1 MYIFS
6 GLEIFVDLVKIIN
19 NKMVPWQVL
28 ADGNG
33 NSNKGFKGE
42 WMTVK
47 GQGSFFNFPV
57 LSKNL
62 AQIKDP
68 MIDQKLYVGG
78 IGMEYVLPNGAIASE
93 GGKFVKI
100 IDHKGSSIWFKS
112 DC

>member
-47 GQGSFFNFPV
+47 GQGSF
-57 LSKNL
+57 
-62 AQIKDP
+62 
-68 MIDQKLYVGG
+68 
-78 IGMEYVLPNGAIASE
+78 
-93 GGKFVKI
+93 
-100 IDHKGSSIWFKS
+100 
-112 DC
+112 

>member
-62 AQIKDP
+62 A
-68 MIDQKLYVGG
+68 
-78 IGMEYVLPNGAIASE
+78 
-93 GGKFVKI
+93 
-100 IDHKGSSIWFKS
+100 
-112 DC
+112 